1 MIHLDSLHDP
11 APLREGILT
20 IGNYD
25 GFHLGHRAILS
36 RVLEEA
42 RLMNCPGIM
51 MTFEPH
57 PSRVLIPSKAPPLIN
72 TPQQKVEFAKDI
84 GLQGLIT
91 LPFNRTLSIMEP
103 EAFVSEILVHAL
115 AIRGLIVGQ
124 NFRFGHRKRGD
135 LSLLASMGKSC
146 GFFFEAIP
154 PVVMENVPISS
165 SRIRAALQEGR
176 VEAAGKML
184 DRPFSM
190 TGTVVRGVRRGRTMG
205 IPTVNLEPE
214 NELWPGDGVYLSAVR
229 VRGNGKFLPS
239 VSNIGIRPTFEGS
252 ARLIETHILDY
263 FGDLYGEYVELRFF
277 KYLRGEKRFSDAEAL
292 KAQIHEDIVK
302 ARSYFEDFV

>member
-1 MIHLDSLHDP
+1 
-11 APLREGILT
+11 
-20 IGNYD
+20 
-25 GFHLGHRAILS
+25 
-36 RVLEEA
+36 
-42 RLMNCPGIM
+42 
-51 MTFEPH
+51 
-57 PSRVLIPSKAPPLIN
+57 
-72 TPQQKVEFAKDI
+72 
-84 GLQGLIT
+84 
-91 LPFNRTLSIMEP
+91 
-103 EAFVSEILVHAL
+103 
-115 AIRGLIVGQ
+115 
-124 NFRFGHRKRGD
+124 
-135 LSLLASMGKSC
+135 
-146 GFFFEAIP
+146 
-154 PVVMENVPISS
+154 
-165 SRIRAALQEGR
+165 
-176 VEAAGKML
+176 
-184 DRPFSM
+184 
-190 TGTVVRGVRRGRTMG
+190 MG